1 MVRGFLR
8 AGLCG
13 RSGLVELCFLRPVD
27 RLLSLLQLPF
37 RVSSD
42 FQFLQIADLAGDL
55 NMRRAPPGMVILLVV
70 RPPYDR
76 TTVVIV
82 HQIPEDVVLVGSIYP
97 YRTFHSLLIANEE
110 SDFVASVKF
119 PRSLLLVHMIA
130 Y

>member
-1 MVRGFLR
+1 MVLGFLR
-8 AGLCG
+8 AGLFG

-42 FQFLQIADLAGDL
+42 CRFLQIADLAGDL
-55 NMRRAPPGMVILLVV
+55 SMLVV

-82 HQIPEDVVLVGSIYP
+82 HQIPERDG
-97 YRTFHSLLIANEE
+97 RRLLGGCRACRVDI
-110 SDFVASVKF
+110 
-119 PRSLLLVHMIA
+119 PILHL
-130 Y
+130 